1 VRALSEGLRQ
11 KVKPYNIRTTVISP
25 GAVATEFPDSVTDPA
40 VIGRIQTLY
49 KEVAIPADAAGIS
62 GRRPRAGRRATEVVL
77 VLLGTTQQIFQAG
90 IIAPFSSRTAMP
102 IRFKALLFSFCALLC
117 SAAMAI
123 DITGAGSSAAA
134 PLYTKWA
141 ATYQKQSG
149 TTLKYQMIGSS
160 AGIKQIK
167 ARAVGFGASDVALRS
182 EELQKEKLIC
192 FPSAISGVVPVVNI
206 PSVKSGELQL
216 TGELLADIF
225 ARKILYWNDARIAA
239 INPGV
244 RLPKMA
250 IVAVVRQDGS
260 GTTYNFTDY
269 LSKVSASWKAG
280 FGTNFTIAW
289 PADTTQ
295 VKGSSAVSNAVKHTA
310 GAIGYI
316 DYNYV
321 VQDQLVYTKL
331 RNHEGRAVA
340 PSALSFGSAL
350 SHSAWQTSPYFDEM
364 LTDKAGPSSWPITMG
379 TFVIVPQVANDPASM
394 IATLKFFTWA
404 FMKGDGIVNGM
415 DFVHLP
421 DQVQARIYTELTKIT
436 DRNGKPLQWSFM

>member
-1 VRALSEGLRQ
+1 MPLRF
-11 KVKPYNIRTTVISP
+11 K
-25 GAVATEFPDSVTDPA
+25 
-40 VIGRIQTLY
+40 
-49 KEVAIPADAAGIS
+49 
-62 GRRPRAGRRATEVVL
+62 
-77 VLLGTTQQIFQAG
+77 VLLY
-90 IIAPFSSRTAMP
+90 
-102 IRFKALLFSFCALLC
+102 SFCALLS
-117 SAAMAI
+117 SAAMAV

-141 ATYQKQSG
+141 ATYQQQSG
-149 TTLKYQMIGSS
+149 TALKYQVVGSS

-167 ARAVGFGASDVALRS
+167 ARAVGFGASDVALSR
-182 EELQKEKLIC
+182 EDLQKEKLIC
-192 FPSAISGVVPVVNI
+192 FPSAISGVVPVINI
-206 PSVKSGELQL
+206 PGVKSGELQL

-225 ARKILYWNDARIAA
+225 ARKILYWNDARIAE
-239 INPGV
+239 INPGI

-250 IVAVVRQDGS
+250 IVAVARQDGS

-289 PADTTQ
+289 PADVTQ
-295 VKGSSAVSNAVKHTA
+295 TKGSGGVSSAVRHTA

-321 VQDQLVYTKL
+321 VQDQLPYAKL
-331 RNHEGRAVA
+331 RNRDGRFVA
-340 PSALSFGSAL
+340 PSALTFRSAL
-350 SHSAWQTSPYFDEM
+350 SRSAWQTTARFEEM
-364 LTDKAGPSSWPITMG
+364 LTDKAGPSTWPITMG

-415 DFVHLP
+415 DFVRLP
-421 DQVQARIYTELTKIT
+421 DQVQARIYTELTKIA
-436 DRNGKPLQWSFM
+436 DRSGKPLQWSFM

>member
-1 VRALSEGLRQ
+1 MPLRF
-11 KVKPYNIRTTVISP
+11 K
-25 GAVATEFPDSVTDPA
+25 
-40 VIGRIQTLY
+40 
-49 KEVAIPADAAGIS
+49 
-62 GRRPRAGRRATEVVL
+62 
-77 VLLGTTQQIFQAG
+77 VLLY
-90 IIAPFSSRTAMP
+90 
-102 IRFKALLFSFCALLC
+102 SFCALLS
-117 SAAMAI
+117 SAAMAV

-141 ATYQKQSG
+141 ATYQQQTG
-149 TTLKYQMIGSS
+149 TALKYQVVGSS

-167 ARAVGFGASDVALRS
+167 ARAVGFGASDVALSR
-182 EELQKEKLIC
+182 EDLQKEKLIC
-192 FPSAISGVVPVVNI
+192 FPSAISGVVPVINL
-206 PSVKSGELQL
+206 PGVKSGELQL
-216 TGELLADIF
+216 TGKLLADIF
-225 ARKILYWNDARIAA
+225 ARKILYWNDARIAE

-250 IVAVVRQDGS
+250 IVAVARQDGS

-280 FGTNFTIAW
+280 FGSNFTIAW
-289 PADTTQ
+289 PADVTQ
-295 VKGSSAVSNAVKHTA
+295 TKGSGGVSSAVKHTA

-321 VQDQLVYTKL
+321 VQDQLPYAKL
-331 RNHEGRAVA
+331 RNRDGRFVA
-340 PSALSFGSAL
+340 PSALTFRSAL
-350 SHSAWQTSPYFDEM
+350 SRSAWQTTARFEEM
-364 LTDKAGPSSWPITMG
+364 LTDKAGPSTWPITMG

-415 DFVHLP
+415 DFVRLP
-421 DQVQARIYTELTKIT
+421 DQVQARIYTELTKIA

>member
-1 VRALSEGLRQ
+1 M
-11 KVKPYNIRTTVISP
+11 
-25 GAVATEFPDSVTDPA
+25 
-40 VIGRIQTLY
+40 
-49 KEVAIPADAAGIS
+49 
-62 GRRPRAGRRATEVVL
+62 
-77 VLLGTTQQIFQAG
+77 
-90 IIAPFSSRTAMP
+90 PFRL
-102 IRFKALLFSFCALLC
+102 KALLFSLCALV
-117 SAAMAI
+117 SAAAMAV

-141 ATYQKQSG
+141 ALYQQHSG
-149 TTLKYQMIGSS
+149 TTLKYQSVGSS

-167 ARAVGFGASDVALRS
+167 ARAAGFGASDVALSR

-206 PSVKSGELQL
+206 PGVKSGDLQL

-225 ARKILYWNDARIAA
+225 ARKILYWNDARITA

-269 LSKVSASWKAG
+269 LSKISASWKAG
-280 FGTNFTIAW
+280 FGTNFTVSW
-289 PADTTQ
+289 PADAVQ
-295 VKGSSAVSNAVKHTA
+295 AKGSSAVSSTVKHTA

-321 VQDQLVYTKL
+321 VQDQLAYAKL
-331 RNHEGRAVA
+331 RNREGRVVA
-340 PSALSFGSAL
+340 PSALTFGSAL
-350 SHSAWQTSPYFDEM
+350 SHSSWQTAARFDEM

-379 TFVIVPQVANDPASM
+379 TFVIVPMVANDPASM

-404 FMKGDGIVNGM
+404 FMKGDGIVDGM
-415 DFVHLP
+415 DFVRLP
-421 DQVQARIYTELTKIT
+421 DQVQARIYTELTSIT